1 MSRSV
6 CTCSPLSP
14 CSHRKHHQQS
24 AEVKYR
30 LMSYNHHSFTKPSAY
45 INRSSMHLTTADYFW
60 NVWKKLI
67 WLFLSAVHKG
77 AVITDKKET
86 TRSGQES
93 DSNKYKT
100 SNQLKKKSISQQR
113 VWIGRCVSTY
123 LYSTQHPLVSAGK
136 SHSHHILN
144 VSKAQTCLSLNIS
157 SLAKEK
163 KSETWTTHKVQMHKE
178 LANYISKIYMHYSQT
193 HRYWHTCW
201 VQPSKPSR
209 RTLFPL
215 SLCCFSLVSQTR
227 GPHCADS
234 DCRSPVQLQLFSSVS
249 PPRCSTLSV
258 FLSCRLKLLVTRKV
272 CEACSSGGC
281 YHHWLVVL

>member
-60 NVWKKLI
+60 NVWKKFI

-100 SNQLKKKSISQQR
+100 SNQLKKKI
-113 VWIGRCVSTY
+113 
-123 LYSTQHPLVSAGK
+123 
-136 SHSHHILN
+136 
-144 VSKAQTCLSLNIS
+144 NIS
-157 SLAKEK
+157 AACL
-163 KSETWTTHKVQMHKE
+163 
-178 LANYISKIYMHYSQT
+178 N
-193 HRYWHTCW
+193 
-201 VQPSKPSR
+201 
-209 RTLFPL
+209 
-215 SLCCFSLVSQTR
+215 
-227 GPHCADS
+227 
-234 DCRSPVQLQLFSSVS
+234 
-249 PPRCSTLSV
+249 
-258 FLSCRLKLLVTRKV
+258 RKV
-272 CEACSSGGC
+272 CEHIPLQYPAPPGFC
-281 YHHWLVVL
+281 W